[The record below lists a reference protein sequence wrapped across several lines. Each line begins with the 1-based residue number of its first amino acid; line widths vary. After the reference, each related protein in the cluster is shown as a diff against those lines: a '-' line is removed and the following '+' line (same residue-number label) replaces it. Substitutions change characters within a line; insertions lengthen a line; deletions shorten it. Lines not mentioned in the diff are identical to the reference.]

1 MPRKRRKAI
10 NTITTPDIPFQKV
23 RVEWVD
29 CVSDS
34 AWATDKEFDKMNCYG
49 TVRIYEVDKS
59 YKVRE
64 KGTKRYVLKRH
75 RDERKWKYKLVGTD
89 KYINDIEDLVVMQ
102 REWLRKFM
110 YADGLKFEYVL
121 EEIH

>member
-1 MPRKRRKAI
+1 
-10 NTITTPDIPFQKV
+10 
-23 RVEWVD
+23 
-29 CVSDS
+29 
-34 AWATDKEFDKMNCYG
+34 MNCYG

>member
-1 MPRKRRKAI
+1 
-10 NTITTPDIPFQKV
+10 
-23 RVEWVD
+23 
-29 CVSDS
+29 
-34 AWATDKEFDKMNCYG
+34 MNCYG

-110 YADGLKFEYVL
+110 YSDGLKFEYTL

>member
-1 MPRKRRKAI
+1 
-10 NTITTPDIPFQKV
+10 
-23 RVEWVD
+23 
-29 CVSDS
+29 
-34 AWATDKEFDKMNCYG
+34 MNCYG
-49 TVRIYEVDKS
+49 TVKIYKVDKS
-59 YKVRE
+59 YRVKENGKTRWE
-64 KGTKRYVLKRH
+64 KHK
-75 RDERKWKYKLVGTD
+75 DERKWKYKHVGTD

>member
-1 MPRKRRKAI
+1 
-10 NTITTPDIPFQKV
+10 
-23 RVEWVD
+23 
-29 CVSDS
+29 
-34 AWATDKEFDKMNCYG
+34 MNCYG

-75 RDERKWKYKLVGTD
+75 KDERKWKYKLVGTD

-110 YADGLKFEYVL
+110 YSDGLKFEYTL

>member
-1 MPRKRRKAI
+1 
-10 NTITTPDIPFQKV
+10 
-23 RVEWVD
+23 
-29 CVSDS
+29 
-34 AWATDKEFDKMNCYG
+34 MNCYG

-59 YKVRE
+59 YKVKV
-64 KGTKRYVLKRH
+64 KGFPRRYEIKRH
-75 RDERKWKYKLVGTD
+75 KDEKKWKYKLVGTD

>member
-1 MPRKRRKAI
+1 
-10 NTITTPDIPFQKV
+10 
-23 RVEWVD
+23 
-29 CVSDS
+29 
-34 AWATDKEFDKMNCYG
+34 MNCYG
-49 TVRIYEVDKS
+49 TVKIYKVDKT
-59 YKVRE
+59 YKVKENGKTRW
-64 KGTKRYVLKRH
+64 KKY

-121 EEIH
+121 EEMH

>member
-1 MPRKRRKAI
+1 
-10 NTITTPDIPFQKV
+10 
-23 RVEWVD
+23 
-29 CVSDS
+29 
-34 AWATDKEFDKMNCYG
+34 MNCYG
-49 TVRIYEVDKS
+49 TVKIYEVDKS

-64 KGTKRYVLKRH
+64 NGKTCWKRH
-75 RDERKWKYKLVGTD
+75 KDERKWKYKLVGTD

-110 YADGLKFEYVL
+110 YSDGLKFEYTL